1 MIGRLSGKLI
11 EKNPPRVLVDCA
23 GVGYEVDV
31 PMSTYYHL
39 PEAGEDVVLL
49 ITMIIRE
56 DAHLLYGFKTKSEK
70 QLFDLLLKVSGIGP
84 RTALAMLSSMS
95 PVEISDAIAAGQT
108 DFLIRIPGIGKKT
121 AERLVLELKD
131 KVSFIASGTE
141 SLTTNKSEILQA
153 LTVLGFSDREA
164 KAALKE
170 LPPDIE
176 VSDGIRLALKQL
188 SRKGA

>member
-1 MIGRLSGKLI
+1 
-11 EKNPPRVLVDCA
+11 
-23 GVGYEVDV
+23 
-31 PMSTYYHL
+31 
-39 PEAGEDVVLL
+39 
-49 ITMIIRE
+49 
-56 DAHLLYGFKTKSEK
+56 
-70 QLFDLLLKVSGIGP
+70 
-84 RTALAMLSSMS
+84 MLSSMS